1 MRCIVFDMQA
11 VTRMDITAMEVFDEL
26 LDELG
31 EAGIDFRFSHTNRP
45 LREQLMRLGL
55 TSHVGADRF
64 FHAASEAVDDHVGKN
79 GSAPR

>member
-1 MRCIVFDMQA
+1 
-11 VTRMDITAMEVFDEL
+11 MEVFDEL

-64 FHAASEAVDDHVGKN
+64 FHAAWEAVDDHLGKN